1 MNHSNKINLL
11 LFFLLLV
18 PINRANFP
26 QEELIKKEISLNML
40 LPPASP
46 GFVLMEKEPASV
58 ERPGSVSDFS
68 VSILN
73 QAKNFALVP
82 LNYAVEAAPY
92 WLIGAPD
99 LTFEEYSMEGSVLE
113 NFLQTFSVSLA
124 SSNEEFD
131 VPGGPSMS
139 VTSAAAGIRFSL
151 LRGTID
157 TSFNKYSA
165 RLDSIQI
172 KMKFINTM
180 FQDEIVKRKQNDQI
194 LDSLRRMLTRP
205 EITPE
210 EIKIVEEKL
219 RLRNEKIEDEIKTE
233 LTEPFSAEAEN
244 IRSIL
249 GTLQVRRIGWKIDF
263 AGGLMFDFVQQK
275 FNKGEFNRYGI
286 WLNGGYEW
294 TNFSTLGVFRF
305 LAVPKNSGFNCI
317 DIGSRFIYDNQRK
330 FAISLEGIFR
340 KFSNSDEYN
349 NQWRAALIFDYY
361 FGENKKISFTFGK
374 NFDGRIKFSEEGD
387 LITAINLLFGFGTE
401 RPI

>member
-18 PINRANFP
+18 SINRANFP

-73 QAKNFALVP
+73 QAKNFTLVP

-330 FAISLEGIFR
+330 FAISLEGICR
-340 KFSNSDEYN
+340 KFSNSDEYS